1 MMICGN
7 RPWGL
12 SVFFAGSTASLDSNF
27 TRVRGVAKGRLIL
40 ECNGKLMCLYRN
52 GIKVWT
58 CRWFPVLLQTGFFD
72 EGLEGARF
80 SCEAVSEP
88 FLSNSRPLATW
99 SMSVSGIAYGRL
111 FQNVLDCI
119 RELLRLKV
127 ASVEGQLKTVFQIQ
141 SISLRFI
148 SAVDRVVFIGR
159 GTSVKASF

>member
-1 MMICGN
+1 
-7 RPWGL
+7 
-12 SVFFAGSTASLDSNF
+12 
-27 TRVRGVAKGRLIL
+27 
-40 ECNGKLMCLYRN
+40 
-52 GIKVWT
+52 
-58 CRWFPVLLQTGFFD
+58 
-72 EGLEGARF
+72 
-80 SCEAVSEP
+80 
-88 FLSNSRPLATW
+88 
-99 SMSVSGIAYGRL
+99 MSVSGIADGRL